1 MIPLLHYVQ
10 LVHCIPFKLPAPFMS
25 LKKFEFSLYIF
36 LIRFIFSYFVLS
48 VGIMNG
54 DNFYLIIVCM

>member
-1 MIPLLHYVQ
+1 
-10 LVHCIPFKLPAPFMS
+10 MS

-54 DNFYLIIVCM
+54 DNFYLIIVCMQEINWILSLFPVISHLIEFYY